1 MKILLYNP
9 DNGVTQN
16 FMPHLW
22 MFLLQ
27 SLTPKG
33 HEVVL
38 IDGNTQPMD
47 DAELVQFALDQK
59 SWAGGNRRHDAHDR
73 EGIPGSG
80 RPPRGGIPRGD
91 GRAAHHRSA
100 G

>member
-9 DNGVTQN
+9 DNGVTRN

-27 SLTPKG
+27 SLTPAG

-38 IDGNTQPMD
+38 IDAQTPPSDRRWQPFGQVPAYRD
-47 DAELVQFALDQK
+47 EGKAYLTIAVGCT
-59 SWAGGNRRHDAHDR
+59 GGR
-73 EGIPGSG
+73 
-80 RPPRGGIPRGD
+80 
-91 GRAAHHRSA
+91 HRSVA
-100 G
+100 IAEFSFCHAPR